1 MFWSFERDPLS
12 IETEGI
18 REWRA
23 IFTLI
28 VFVLTSKSCCFES
41 RGYLTLPLTSVS
53 PNRRQRALAMAYSR
67 LHPRYL
73 VRRSRRLLS
82 PTKDLAPTRA

>member
-28 VFVLTSKSCCFES
+28 VFVLTSKSSCVGTPAS
-41 RGYLTLPLTSVS
+41 YLASDIFPL
-53 PNRRQRALAMAYSR
+53 
-67 LHPRYL
+67 
-73 VRRSRRLLS
+73 
-82 PTKDLAPTRA
+82 